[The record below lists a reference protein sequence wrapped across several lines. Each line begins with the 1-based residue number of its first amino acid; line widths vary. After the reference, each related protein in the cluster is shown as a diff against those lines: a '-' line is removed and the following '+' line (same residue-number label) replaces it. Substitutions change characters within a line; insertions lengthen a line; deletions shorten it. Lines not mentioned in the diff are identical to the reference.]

1 MEEHSILAC
10 SLWLSQ
16 DHLARVGITLS
27 GLGIPTSPI
36 NQVNV
41 PTDFPTN
48 NLMEAIPQGS
58 LPSDD
63 PSLCQVEKNLV
74 SQFGFSA

>member
-1 MEEHSILAC
+1 MEEHALLAC

-16 DHLARVGITLS
+16 NHLARVGITLG
-27 GLGIPTSPI
+27 GLGTLTSSI
-36 NQVNV
+36 NQENA

-58 LPSDD
+58 LLSED
-63 PSLCQVEKNLV
+63 PSLCQVEKYLI
-74 SQFGFSA
+74 SQFEVSA

>member
-1 MEEHSILAC
+1 MEEHALLAC

-16 DHLARVGITLS
+16 DHLARVGITLG
-27 GLGIPTSPI
+27 GLGTPTSSI
-36 NQVNV
+36 NQENA

-58 LPSDD
+58 LLSDD

-74 SQFGFSA
+74 RQFGFFA

>member
-1 MEEHSILAC
+1 MEEHALLAC
-10 SLWLSQ
+10 SLRLSQ
-16 DHLARVGITLS
+16 DHLARVGITLG
-27 GLGIPTSPI
+27 GLGTPTSSI
-36 NQVNV
+36 NQENA

-58 LPSDD
+58 LLSDD

-74 SQFGFSA
+74 RQFGFFA

>member
-16 DHLARVGITLS
+16 GHLARVGIMLS

-36 NQVNV
+36 NQANA

-63 PSLCQVEKNLV
+63 PSCVKLRKI
-74 SQFGFSA
+74 